1 MSKDNVFEASFLIY
15 ILFQD
20 NFRSV
25 SIFRRSLQI
34 AGQED
39 WVGGVPDYDRST
51 SATKGANSSQWKV
64 LIERILNLSRV
75 CIFFLFVSCLRIFSL
90 RQSCKIWTS
99 WATWHLQLKRRS
111 NCLTFG
117 SHDSWWMQE
126 IVMIFNSQSRVQS
139 QKRLKLL
146 RVREQKRHRLL
157 ALGGLFQICTS
168 LIFVIVPFC
177 VLVHFSF

>member
-51 SATKGANSSQWKV
+51 STTKGANSSQGKV
-64 LIERILNLSRV
+64 LIERI
-75 CIFFLFVSCLRIFSL
+75 
-90 RQSCKIWTS
+90 
-99 WATWHLQLKRRS
+99 
-111 NCLTFG
+111 
-117 SHDSWWMQE
+117 
-126 IVMIFNSQSRVQS
+126 
-139 QKRLKLL
+139 
-146 RVREQKRHRLL
+146 
-157 ALGGLFQICTS
+157 
-168 LIFVIVPFC
+168 
-177 VLVHFSF
+177 FSFYLFRAFESFLLGRAARYEPHGQHDTFN